1 MEPNFAGMMIWKR
14 ILLSTNEVDHSWGE
28 DNMVSKGRL
37 SFLLKHQQCCFR
49 EHLCDI

>member
-1 MEPNFAGMMIWKR
+1 MEPNFVGMMIWKR

-28 DNMVSKGRL
+28 NNMESKGRL
-37 SFLLKHQQCCFR
+37 SFLLKHQQCCFG